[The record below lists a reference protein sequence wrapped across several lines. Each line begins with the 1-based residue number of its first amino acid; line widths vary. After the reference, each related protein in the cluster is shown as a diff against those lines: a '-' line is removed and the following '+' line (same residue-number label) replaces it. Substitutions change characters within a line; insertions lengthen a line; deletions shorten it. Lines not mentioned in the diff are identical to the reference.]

1 MLCVHRRLR
10 DGRPYVVRPIRPEDK
25 ALLADGLARTSAQS
39 IHRRF
44 LGPKPRF
51 TAAELRYLTEVDGD
65 AHVAMVAVLAD
76 DPAGLIGV
84 GRWVRDAADPTSAEV
99 AIIVADELQG
109 QGLGTE
115 LGLVLADAAGLRGV
129 RRFTA
134 TMLAENRAAQAL
146 FARISARLDTRFDGA
161 YHEIVAE
168 LPRRPAA
175 PALESAA

>member
-1 MLCVHRRLR
+1 MHPVQRRLR

-25 ALLADGLARTSAQS
+25 ALLADGLAHASAES

-51 TAAELRYLTEVDGD
+51 TSAELRYLTEVDGQD
-65 AHVAMVAVLAD
+65 HVAMVAVLAA
-76 DPAGLIGV
+76 DPDCLLAV
-84 GRWVRDAADPTSAEV
+84 GRWVRDAADRASAEV
-99 AIIVADELQG
+99 AIIVADDLQG

-115 LGLVLADAAGLRGV
+115 LGLVLADTAGLRGV

-134 TMLAENRAAQAL
+134 TMLAENRPAQAL
-146 FARISARLDTRFDGA
+146 FARISAHLRTRLDGA

-168 LPRRPAA
+168 LPQRPAV